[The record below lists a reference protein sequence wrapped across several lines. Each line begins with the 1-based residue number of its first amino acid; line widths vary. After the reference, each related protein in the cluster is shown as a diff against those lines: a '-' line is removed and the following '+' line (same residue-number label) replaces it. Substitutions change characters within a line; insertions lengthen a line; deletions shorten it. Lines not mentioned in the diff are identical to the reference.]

1 MQGQNTSVVKK
12 PFGKEY
18 MLRMFLGDSV
28 MPSFREMKDK
38 GYIPQKTYLKLMIG
52 GGLSLSK
59 VLLTSPGDLKKLR
72 TIHGSVERYIR
83 PNRPYELPSFKKDM
97 KCGITTDRYLR
108 STLYCNPC
116 APEVV
121 ALAHELGAFQK
132 SDYEFAKAAFEFT
145 KENLDL
151 EICPMNPVEETIRRG
166 TGTCFHLITVFIALC
181 RCAGIKARY
190 KMFAMNMIKAW
201 YDVLV
206 EADPLVKKWYDSMGY
221 FMIEGEGEAF
231 IDGKWVVSHVGP
243 TAERQAAAGIPITK
257 FGEDSL
263 GIWFFAIPGTTMYM
277 ESIPYGLGGATNL
290 LRRIAPGSMER
301 VNISIQHQ
309 NTLGKKIIEDAGGK
323 EAYDAMA
330 RKKGRPKAPTVD
342 LSKKKEIIFD
352 EG

>member
-1 MQGQNTSVVKK
+1 MH
-12 PFGKEY
+12 
-18 MLRMFLGDSV
+18 
-28 MPSFREMKDK
+28 SFREMKDR
-38 GYIPQKTYLKLMIG
+38 GYIPQKTYLKLMMG

-59 VLLTSPGDLKKLR
+59 VLITSPGDLKKLR
-72 TIHGSVERYIR
+72 TIHGSEERYIR
-83 PNRPYELPSFKKDM
+83 SKRPYELPPFKEGM
-97 KCGITTDRYLR
+97 RCGITKEKYLR
-108 STLYCNPC
+108 PTLYCNPC

-121 ALAHELGAFQK
+121 ALAHHLGAFQK

-151 EICPMNPVEETIRRG
+151 EICPMNPVEETIQQG
-166 TGTCFHLITVFIALC
+166 AGTCFHLITVFIALC
-181 RCAGIKARY
+181 RCAGIKTRY

-201 YDVLV
+201 YDAIVD
-206 EADPLVKKWYDSMGY
+206 ADPLVKKWYDSMGY

-263 GIWFFAIPGTTMYM
+263 GMWFFAIPGTIMYM
-277 ESIPYGLGGATNL
+277 ESIPYGLGVATNF
-290 LRRIAPGSMER
+290 LRRLAPGSMER

-309 NTLGKKIIEDAGGK
+309 NKMGKKIIEDAGGK

-330 RKKGRPKAPTVD
+330 RKKLGPKAPTID
-342 LSKKKEIIFD
+342 LSDNKGIVFGE
-352 EG
+352 

>member
-1 MQGQNTSVVKK
+1 
-12 PFGKEY
+12 
-18 MLRMFLGDSV
+18 MLLLLHGRISMVGL
-28 MPSFREMKDK
+28 REIKDK
-38 GYIPQKTYLKLMIG
+38 GYFPQKTYLKLMIG
-52 GGLSLSK
+52 GGFSLTK

-72 TIHGSVERYIR
+72 TIHGSAERYIR
-83 PNRPYELPSFKKDM
+83 SKRLYELPVYEEGM
-97 KCGITTDRYLR
+97 RCGVTEERYLR
-108 STLYCNPC
+108 PTLFCNPC

-121 ALAHELGAFQK
+121 ALAHHLGAFQK

-151 EICPMNPVEETIRRG
+151 EICTMNPVEETITRG

-181 RCAGIKARY
+181 RAAGIKARY

-206 EADPLVKKWYDSMGY
+206 GADPLVKKWYDSMGY

-231 IDGKWVVSHVGP
+231 IDGRWVVAHVGP

-277 ESIPYGLGGATNL
+277 ESMPYGLGGATKL
-290 LRRIAPGSMER
+290 LKRIAPGSMER

-309 NTLGKKIIEDAGGK
+309 NTMGKKIITDAGGQ

-330 RKKGRPKAPTVD
+330 RKKLGPKGPTVE
-342 LSKKKEIIFD
+342 LTKKNQIVFGE
-352 EG
+352 

>member
-1 MQGQNTSVVKK
+1 
-12 PFGKEY
+12 
-18 MLRMFLGDSV
+18 MLLDFLGGNSMV
-28 MPSFREMKDK
+28 SLREMKDK

-59 VLLTSPGDLKKLR
+59 VLLTSPSDLKKLR
-72 TIHGSVERYIR
+72 VIHGSKGRFIR
-83 PNRPYELPSFKKDM
+83 PNRPYELPPFEEGM
-97 KCGITTDRYLR
+97 KCTISDEKYLR
-108 STLYCNPC
+108 PTLYCNPC

-121 ALAHELGAFQK
+121 ALAHKLGAFKK

-151 EICPMNPVEETIRRG
+151 EICPMNNVEETIQRG
-166 TGTCFHLITVFIALC
+166 AGTCFHLITVFIALC

-231 IDGKWVVSHVGP
+231 IDGKWVVAHVGP
-243 TAERQAAAGIPITK
+243 TAERQAAAGIPITM

-263 GIWFFAIPGTTMYM
+263 GVWFFAIPGTIMYM

-290 LRRIAPGSMER
+290 LRKIAPGSMER

-309 NTLGKKIIEDAGGK
+309 NEMGRKIIKDAGGK

-330 RKKGRPKAPTVD
+330 RKKLGPKAPSID
-342 LSKKKEIIFD
+342 LSDKKGIVFGE
-352 EG
+352 

>member
-1 MQGQNTSVVKK
+1 MV
-12 PFGKEY
+12 
-18 MLRMFLGDSV
+18 
-28 MPSFREMKDK
+28 SFREMKDRE
-38 GYIPQKTYLKLMIG
+38 YIPQKTYLKLMIG

-59 VLLTSPGDLKKLR
+59 VLLTNPSDLKKLR
-72 TIHGSVERYIR
+72 TIHGSEQRYIR
-83 PNRPYELPSFKKDM
+83 PKRPYELPSFKEGM
-97 KCGITTDRYLR
+97 RCGVTKEKYLR
-108 STLYCNPC
+108 PTLFCNPC

-121 ALAHELGAFQK
+121 ALAHELGAFRK
-132 SDYEFAKAAFEFT
+132 SDYEFAKAAFEFS

-151 EICPMNPVEETIRRG
+151 EICTMNPVEETIRRG

-231 IDGKWVVSHVGP
+231 IDGKWVVAHVGP
-243 TAERQAAAGIPITK
+243 TAERQAAGGIPITK

-277 ESIPYGLGGATNL
+277 ESIPYGLGGSTNL
-290 LRRIAPGSMER
+290 LKRIAPGSMER
-301 VNISIQHQ
+301 VNISIQLQ
-309 NTLGKKIIEDAGGK
+309 NKMGKKIIDDAGGR
-323 EAYDAMA
+323 ATYDASA
-330 RKKGRPKAPTVD
+330 RKKLGPKAPTVD
-342 LSKKKEIIFD
+342 LSKKKEIIFK
-352 EG
+352 E